1 WNFENSP
8 APRAQT
14 KDPAGGPASFTL
26 GAISRINVE
35 KLDVSAANLL
45 ESGRPGPFYFQGR
58 DVSAELEDMDLA
70 RFAGSPAAALD
81 HEDLREEPGLAFA
94 APPGPASAGQGTLNA
109 ASLLFGNLEAT
120 SVETKVRLIPKQVYL
135 DSLSFN
141 L

>member
-1 WNFENSP
+1 
-8 APRAQT
+8 
-14 KDPAGGPASFTL
+14 
-26 GAISRINVE
+26 
-35 KLDVSAANLL
+35 
-45 ESGRPGPFYFQGR
+45 
-58 DVSAELEDMDLA
+58 LA

-120 SVETKVRLIPKQVYL
+120 SVETKVRLFPKQVYL

-141 L
+141 LYEGRGTGNLEFDFAGRNPRYSARARFGGVDVAKMLE